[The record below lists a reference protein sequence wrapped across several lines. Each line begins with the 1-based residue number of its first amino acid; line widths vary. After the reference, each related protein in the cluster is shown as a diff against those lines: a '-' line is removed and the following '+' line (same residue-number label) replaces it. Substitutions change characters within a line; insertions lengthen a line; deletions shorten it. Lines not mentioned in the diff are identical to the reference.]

1 MTDETTNQNVE
12 ERKIKKTVQVVAYL
26 DYPPEMDLRSVAD
39 DMFPEEGWFNR
50 YTWEDEKEVVR
61 VGVQEFEVDSDLRE
75 AIKEADSGE
84 VEADV
89 VTEHKSRL
97 SKSTNELGKLVAKEM
112 SDDMPDTL
120 LGDYELSGFL
130 MKYRSDE
137 GDDCLN
143 LLRYADE
150 IPMLK
155 KPHEIEGE
163 DIYEDD
169 VERPALKF
177 KIIARAGNEVEM
189 DELQVRFIDH
199 FVDMVGNRDDV
210 KEVRWYNCERKET
223 TKGSCINI

>member
-26 DYPPEMDLRSVAD
+26 DYPPEMDLRAVAD
-39 DMFPEEGWFNR
+39 DMFPEEDWFNR
-50 YTWEDEKEVVR
+50 HTWEDEREVVR
-61 VGVQEFEVDSDLRE
+61 VGIQEFEVDSDLRE
-75 AIKEADSGE
+75 AIREADSGE
-84 VEADV
+84 IETDV

-97 SKSTNELGKLVAKEM
+97 TKSTNELGKLVAKEM

-130 MKYRSDE
+130 MKYRNDE

-163 DIYEDD
+163 DIYVDD

-177 KIIARAGNEVEM
+177 KIVARAGNEVEM
-189 DELQVRFIDH
+189 DELQVRFIDQ